1 MRMRRL
7 GGDYFVEPVYGTNL
21 SRTGPIYVITDHPL
35 TGTTELTPDS
45 IICLT
50 EENANAIC
58 ELVNDRNNFNPMYET
73 TGEMKEVMD
82 CLNRYAGR
90 LNHDIVRTVVEE
102 VYSTKRE
109 DLQNAQ

>member
-1 MRMRRL
+1 MRGL
-7 GGDYFVEPVYGTNL
+7 NGDYFVEPVYGTNL
-21 SRTGPIYVITDHPL
+21 SRTGPIYLITNHP
-35 TGTTELTPDS
+35 TSEMREIAPDS

-58 ELVNDRNNFNPMYET
+58 ELINDRNNFKPEYDT
-73 TGEMKEVMD
+73 TREVKEVMD

-90 LNHDIVRTVVEE
+90 LNHDIVKTVVEE

-109 DLQNAQ
+109 DLHNVE